1 VSCNGDFLREQMSSF
16 QDLQRHNQLLGS
28 HCWSGAQSQGHPNI
42 GVHISRFSGKDGGI
56 VKLNTVS

>member
-1 VSCNGDFLREQMSSF
+1 MSSF